1 MHARLS
7 LALASGA
14 VSLPDLPAGGR
25 VLLLRPPSDL
35 DLSGLPDTIVAVHGF
50 RPEVEALEARGLSV
64 AAEIEG
70 RFEAAVVFAARAR
83 ALTLDLIARAC
94 AAVPPGAPVLVDGAK
109 ADGID
114 GTFRACRAAFETT
127 EAFSKAHGKV
137 FAFAAAPAPAGW
149 LAEPGEADGFVTRA
163 GVFSA
168 DGVDPG
174 SALLASHLHDLKGRV
189 CDLGAGWGF
198 LASAVLASPGV
209 TRCDLVEAE
218 ADALECARLNVTDP
232 RAAFYWADATRWP
245 IAGLTGGHDLVVSNP
260 PFHTGR
266 RADPDLGRAFVQAA
280 ARLAAPRGRL
290 RMVANRH
297 LPYEATLGAAFAEV
311 VVLEDRGGYKV
322 IEARRPKR
330 TRGSAP

>member
-7 LALASGA
+7 LALASGS
-14 VSLPDLPAGGR
+14 VSFGDRAGR

-35 DLSGLPDTIVAVHGF
+35 DLAGLPDDVFVVHGF

-64 AAEIEG
+64 ADHIDG
-70 RFEAAVVFAARAR
+70 RFDAAVVFAGRAR
-83 ALTLDLIARAC
+83 AQTLDLIARAC
-94 AAVPPGAPVLVDGAK
+94 AAVPAGAPVLVDGAK
-109 ADGID
+109 AEGID
-114 GTFRACRAAFETT
+114 GTFRACRAAFGTS

-137 FAFAAAPAPAGW
+137 FALAAAPAPEGW
-149 LAEPGEADGFVTRA
+149 LAEPGEVDGFVTRA

-168 DGVDPG
+168 DEIDPG
-174 SALLASHLHDLKGRV
+174 SALLASHLHDLKGSV

-198 LASAVLASPGV
+198 LSRAVLTSPGV

-218 ADALECARLNVTDP
+218 ADALACARRNVTDA
-232 RAAFYWADATRWP
+232 RAAFHWADATTWR
-245 IAGLTGGHDLVVSNP
+245 GGPFDVVVSNP

-266 RADPDLGRAFVQAA
+266 RADPDLGRAFVVAA
-280 ARLAAPRGRL
+280 ARLLAPRGRF

-330 TRGSAP
+330 AKGKAA